1 MEPPFT
7 VALTF
12 CPEADMAR
20 EDHALVATPDEVH
33 VCPYVDEYQMEPPA
47 TQAHAYCPD
56 ADIPMEDHASD
67 ATPEDVHVCP

>member
-1 MEPPFT
+1 
-7 VALTF
+7 
-12 CPEADMAR
+12 
-20 EDHALVATPDEVH
+20 
-33 VCPYVDEYQMEPPA
+33 MEPPA